1 MCVCA
6 AVLRMCVRVSVCAAV
21 LRMCV
26 RVRVRVRAAVLRM
39 CACACVCC
47 CLKDVCACAVQTS
60 GALPCRQGFYL
71 PSIRVSVT
79 AAESNTTKNVVT
91 ERQSESI

>member
-1 MCVCA
+1 M
-6 AVLRMCVRVSVCAAV
+6 RVRVAV

-26 RVRVRVRAAVLRM
+26 RVR
-39 CACACVCC
+39 
-47 CLKDVCACAVQTS
+47 VCACAVQTS

-91 ERQSESI
+91 END